1 MALQR
6 VRKTVHET
14 VSAPQAQC
22 TDRAGG
28 GSSRDTKLGPRLLGS
43 SDESAGGL
51 QAQFIDSVVDK
62 VVDMP
67 DGVQRQWTMDAD
79 SARNRGGSAVAGHW
93 RDHRNSCLG
102 AEPDPNGANDAEN
115 PNRFHSCN
123 TVKGRSMFLLC
134 RLSRLHGC
142 QSCGRSWQ
150 TQKPIERSVITRRQV
165 PTIQK
170 IQKAVETLQM
180 QFEDEGGRARC
191 DA

>member
-1 MALQR
+1 MTLQR

-28 GSSRDTKLGPRLLGS
+28 GSSRDTKLGSHLLES

-67 DGVQRQWTMDAD
+67 DGVQRQGTMDTG

-93 RDHRNSCLG
+93 RIEIHVLAQRQIPMVQTMQKTQTDS
-102 AEPDPNGANDAEN
+102 
-115 PNRFHSCN
+115 
-123 TVKGRSMFLLC
+123 TVA
-134 RLSRLHGC
+134 
-142 QSCGRSWQ
+142 
-150 TQKPIERSVITRRQV
+150 TQ
-165 PTIQK
+165 
-170 IQKAVETLQM
+170 
-180 QFEDEGGRARC
+180 
-191 DA
+191 